1 MCIFKLH
8 QIITKYH
15 TMSDVSLLQIINI
28 LYMLKCKMKKKK
40 TNKNPEL
47 FLLKTKALPYKAFRP
62 AYGKTE

>member
-1 MCIFKLH
+1 
-8 QIITKYH
+8 
-15 TMSDVSLLQIINI
+15 MSDVSLLQIINI